1 MNYAPLNYQK
11 INIAAGRF
19 SPSTIK
25 AHNNLSFWF
34 WSRSLFQRAAS
45 VIDFTVPQSWEGK
58 VKDFFVYCL
67 FKYGYVAIFNTDDFG
82 LSFQPC
88 ALKGY
93 DFYYQPTSVLISNP
107 LLNKEFKLGSEAE
120 LLKLTPDYYGVWDI
134 IDYYAE
140 KLSMLDVSINSS
152 IVNSKFAYL
161 LGAKTKG
168 AAQALKKLLDQINK
182 GEPAVI
188 YDSRIFD
195 DPSSKGDVSPFQT
208 WFRDAMKNNYITTD
222 LLQDFQTLLNDFDRE
237 IGIPTIPYQK
247 KERLV
252 QSEAESTEIDAK
264 ARSIVWIDTLDS
276 SIKEVKQLFP
286 DITLSAKL
294 RYGKASE
301 GGEANEQRQ
310 TDTDRL

>member
-1 MNYAPLNYQK
+1 MNYAPLNYDK
-11 INIAAGRF
+11 LNMTAGRF
-19 SPSTIK
+19 SPSSIK
-25 AHNNLSFWF
+25 SHNNLSFWF

-45 VIDFTVPQSWEGK
+45 VIEFEVPENWEGK

-67 FKYGYVAIFNTDDFG
+67 FKYGYVAVFYDDQYG

-88 ALKGY
+88 SLKGY
-93 DFYYQPTSVLISNP
+93 DFYYQPSAAIVANP
-107 LLNKEFKLGSEAE
+107 LLNKEFELGKSAQ
-120 LLKLTPDYYGVWDI
+120 LVKLTPDYFGCWDI

-140 KLSMLDVSINSS
+140 KLSMMDVSINSS

-168 AAQALKKLLDQINK
+168 AAQALKKLLDLINK
-182 GEPAVI
+182 GEPAVV

-195 DPSSKGDVSPFQT
+195 NSSKGDVSPFQT
-208 WFRDAMKNNYITTD
+208 WFRDSMKNNYITTD
-222 LLQDFQTLLNDFDRE
+222 LLQDFQTILNDFDRE

-252 QSEAESTEIDAK
+252 QSEAESTEIDSK
-264 ARSIVWIDTLDS
+264 ARSIVWVDTLDS

-294 RYGKASE
+294 RYGGYE
-301 GGEANEQRQ
+301 GGVMNE
-310 TDTDRL
+310 

>member
-1 MNYAPLNYQK
+1 MNYAPLNYEK

-19 SPSTIK
+19 SPSSIK
-25 AHNNLSFWF
+25 SFNNLSFWF
-34 WSRSLFQRAAS
+34 WARSLFQRAAS
-45 VIDFTVPQSWEGK
+45 VIEFTVPKAWEGK
-58 VKDFFVYCL
+58 TKDFLVYCL
-67 FKYGYVAIFNTDDFG
+67 FKYGYVAIFNDDKYG
-82 LSFQPC
+82 LAFQPC
-88 ALKGY
+88 TLKGY
-93 DFYYQPTSVLISNP
+93 DFYYQPTDVIVANP
-107 LLNKEFKLGSEAE
+107 LLNKEFKLDVDAQ
-120 LLKLTPDYYGVWDI
+120 LLKLTPDYFGVWDI

-152 IVNSKFAYL
+152 IVNSKFSYL

-168 AAQALKKLLDQINK
+168 AAQALKKLLDRINK

-208 WFRDAMKNNYITTD
+208 WFRDSMKNNYITSD
-222 LLQDFQTLLNDFDRE
+222 LLQDFQTILNDFDRE

-264 ARSIVWIDTLDS
+264 ARSIVWLETLDS
-276 SIKEVKQLFP
+276 SIKEVKKLYP

-294 RYGKASE
+294 RYEIME
-301 GGEANEQRQ
+301 GGSDNEQREN
-310 TDTDRL
+310 DTDRL

>member
-1 MNYAPLNYQK
+1 MNYAPLNYDK

-19 SPSTIK
+19 SPSSIK
-25 AHNNLSFWF
+25 SFNNYSFWF

-45 VIDFTVPQSWEGK
+45 VIEFDVPENWEGK
-58 VKDFFVYCL
+58 IKDFFVYCL
-67 FKYGYVAIFNTDDFG
+67 FKYGYVAVFYDEQFG

-88 ALKGY
+88 NLKGY
-93 DFYYQPTSVLISNP
+93 DFYYQPTTALVANP
-107 LLNKEFKLGSEAE
+107 KLSKEFKLGSEAQ
-120 LLKLTPDYYGVWDI
+120 LVKLTPDYFGIWDI

-140 KLSMLDVSINSS
+140 KLSMMDVSVNSS

-208 WFRDAMKNNYITTD
+208 WFRDSMKNNYITSD
-222 LLQDFQTLLNDFDRE
+222 LLQDFQTILNDFDRE
-237 IGIPTIPYQK
+237 VGIPTIPYEK

-264 ARSIVWIDTLDS
+264 ARSIVWIDTL
-276 SIKEVKQLFP
+276 IHLILLLKK
-286 DITLSAKL
+286 
-294 RYGKASE
+294 
-301 GGEANEQRQ
+301 
-310 TDTDRL
+310 

>member
-1 MNYAPLNYQK
+1 MNYAPLNYDK

-19 SPSTIK
+19 SPSSIK

-45 VIDFTVPQSWEGK
+45 VIDFDVPENWEGK

-67 FKYGYVAIFNTDDFG
+67 FKYGFVAVFYDDQFG

-88 ALKGY
+88 NLKGY
-93 DFYYQPTSVLISNP
+93 DFYYQPTACIVANP
-107 LLNKEFKLGSEAE
+107 LLNKEFTLGSQAQ
-120 LLKLTPDYYGVWDI
+120 LVKLTPDYFGIWDI

-208 WFRDAMKNNYITTD
+208 WFRDSMKNNYITSD
-222 LLQDFQTLLNDFDRE
+222 LLQDFQTILNDFDRE

-264 ARSIVWIDTLDS
+264 ARSIIWIETLDS

-286 DITLSAKL
+286 DITLSARL
-294 RYGKASE
+294 RYGDIE
-301 GGEANEQRQ
+301 NGGDVNE
-310 TDTDRL
+310 

>member
-1 MNYAPLNYQK
+1 MNYAPLNYDK
-11 INIAAGRF
+11 LNMTAGRF
-19 SPSTIK
+19 SPSSIK

-45 VIDFTVPQSWEGK
+45 VIDFTVPEAWEGK
-58 VKDFFVYCL
+58 IKDFFVYCL
-67 FKYGYVAIFNTDDFG
+67 FKYGYVAVFYDDQFG

-88 ALKGY
+88 NLKGY
-93 DFYYQPTSVLISNP
+93 DFYYQPSACIVANP
-107 LLNKEFKLGSEAE
+107 LLNKEFELGSQAQ
-120 LLKLTPDYYGVWDI
+120 LVKLTPDYFGCWDI

-140 KLSMLDVSINSS
+140 KLSLLDVSINSS
-152 IVNSKFAYL
+152 IVNSKLAYL

-168 AAQALKKLLDQINK
+168 AAQALKKLLDQVNK

-195 DPSSKGDVSPFQT
+195 DPSSKGDMSPFQT
-208 WFRDAMKNNYITTD
+208 WFRDSMKLNYITTD
-222 LLQDFQTLLNDFDRE
+222 LLQDFQTILNDFDRE

-264 ARSIVWIDTLDS
+264 ARSIVWIETLDS

-286 DITLSAKL
+286 DINLSASL
-294 RYGKASE
+294 RYGKVE
-301 GGEANEQRQ
+301 NGGDIDE
-310 TDTDRL
+310 

>member
-1 MNYAPLNYQK
+1 MNYAPLNYQN
-11 INIAAGRF
+11 INLAAGRF

-34 WSRSLFQRAAS
+34 WSRSLFQRMAS
-45 VIDFTVPQSWEGK
+45 VIDFTVPENWEGK
-58 VKDFFVYCL
+58 TKDFFVYCL
-67 FKYGYVAIFNTDDFG
+67 FKYGYVAVFNDNKFG

-88 ALKGY
+88 SLKGY
-93 DFYYQPTSVLISNP
+93 DFYYQPTQALVANP
-107 LLNKEFKLGSEAE
+107 LLEKTFKISDDCEI
-120 LLKLTPDYYGVWDI
+120 LKLTPDYFGCWDI

-168 AAQALKKLLDQINK
+168 SAQALKKLLDQINK

-195 DPSSKGDVSPFQT
+195 DHSSKGDVSPFQT
-208 WFRDAMKNNYITTD
+208 WFRDSMKNNYITSD

-264 ARSIVWIDTLDS
+264 ARSIVWINTLDS
-276 SIKEVKQLFP
+276 SIKEVKQLYP
-286 DITLSAKL
+286 DITLSARL
-294 RYGKASE
+294 RYGNITE
-301 GGEANEQRQ
+301 GGDENEQRED
-310 TDTDRL
+310 DTDRL

>member
-1 MNYAPLNYQK
+1 MKYAPLNYDK

-19 SPSTIK
+19 SPRSIK
-25 AHNNLSFWF
+25 SFNNYSFWF

-45 VIDFTVPQSWEGK
+45 VIEFTVPENWEGK
-58 VKDFFVYCL
+58 PKDFLVYCL
-67 FKYGYVAIFNTDDFG
+67 FKFGYVAIFYDNRFG
-82 LSFQPC
+82 LTFQPC
-88 ALKGY
+88 TLKGY
-93 DFYYQPTSVLISNP
+93 DWFYQPSGCLVANP
-107 LLNKEFKLGSEAE
+107 QLNKEFTLGTDAQ
-120 LLKLTPDYYGVWDI
+120 LVKLTPDYFGIWDI

-152 IVNSKFAYL
+152 IVNSKFAFL

-195 DPSSKGDVSPFQT
+195 DPASKGDTSPFQT
-208 WFRDAMKNNYITTD
+208 WFRDSMKNQYITSD
-222 LLQDFQTLLNDFDRE
+222 LLQDFQTILNDFDRE
-237 IGIPTIPYQK
+237 IGIPTIPYEK

-264 ARSIVWIDTLDS
+264 ARSIVWIDTLNS
-276 SIKEVKQLFP
+276 SIDEVKQLFP
-286 DITLSAKL
+286 DLDLSARL
-294 RYGKASE
+294 RYGGNE
-301 GGEANEQRQ
+301 GGVIDEQR
-310 TDTDRL
+310 

>member
-1 MNYAPLNYQK
+1 MNYAPLNYDK
-11 INIAAGRF
+11 LNMAAGRF
-19 SPSTIK
+19 SPSSIK
-25 AHNNLSFWF
+25 SHNNLSFWF

-45 VIDFTVPQSWEGK
+45 VIEFDVPENWEGK

-67 FKYGYVAIFNTDDFG
+67 FKYGYVAVFYDDQYG

-88 ALKGY
+88 NLKGY
-93 DFYYQPTSVLISNP
+93 DLYYQPTSAIVANP
-107 LLNKEFKLGSEAE
+107 LLNKEFELGKSAQ
-120 LLKLTPDYYGVWDI
+120 LVKLTPDYYGVWDI

-140 KLSMLDVSINSS
+140 KLSMMDVSINSS

-168 AAQALKKLLDQINK
+168 AAQALKKLLDLINK
-182 GEPAVI
+182 GEPAVV

-195 DPSSKGDVSPFQT
+195 DASSKGDVSPFQT
-208 WFRDAMKNNYITTD
+208 WFRDSMKQNYLTTD
-222 LLQDFQTLLNDFDRE
+222 LLQDFQTILNDFDRE

-264 ARSIVWIDTLDS
+264 SRSIVWVDTLDS

-286 DITLSAKL
+286 DINLSARL
-294 RYGKASE
+294 RYGGYE
-301 GGEANEQRQ
+301 GGVMNE
-310 TDTDRL
+310 

>member
-1 MNYAPLNYQK
+1 MRYAPLNYDK
-11 INIAAGRF
+11 INLSAGRF
-19 SPSTIK
+19 SPSSLK
-25 AHNNLSFWF
+25 SFNNYSFWF

-45 VIDFTVPQSWEGK
+45 VIEFTVPDQWEGK
-58 VKDFFVYCL
+58 IKDFFVYCL
-67 FKYGYVAIFNTDDFG
+67 FKYGYIAIFSDDRFG

-88 ALKGY
+88 SLKGY
-93 DFYYQPTSVLISNP
+93 NFYYQPTSCLVANP
-107 LLNKEFKLGSEAE
+107 ELNKEFKLGSEAQ

-161 LGAKTKG
+161 LGAKTRG

-208 WFRDAMKNNYITTD
+208 WFRDSMKNNYITND

-294 RYGKASE
+294 RYGNAPAE
-301 GGEANEQRQ
+301 GGDLNE
-310 TDTDRL
+310 

>member
-1 MNYAPLNYQK
+1 MNYAPLNYQN
-11 INIAAGRF
+11 INLAAGRF

-34 WSRSLFQRAAS
+34 WSRSLFQRMAS
-45 VIDFTVPQSWEGK
+45 VIDFEVPDNWEGK
-58 VKDFFVYCL
+58 TKDFFVYCL
-67 FKYGYVAIFNTDDFG
+67 FKYGYLAIFTDDKFG

-88 ALKGY
+88 SLKGY
-93 DFYYQPTSVLISNP
+93 DFYYQPTQALVANP
-107 LLNKEFKLGSEAE
+107 LLEKTFTISDDCEI
-120 LLKLTPDYYGVWDI
+120 LKLTPDYFGCFDI

-208 WFRDAMKNNYITTD
+208 WFRDSMKNNYITSD

-264 ARSIVWIDTLDS
+264 ARSIVWINTLDS
-276 SIKEVKQLFP
+276 SIKEVKQLYP
-286 DITLSAKL
+286 EIRLSARL
-294 RYGKASE
+294 RYGE
-301 GGEANEQRQ
+301 GGDENE
-310 TDTDRL
+310 

>member
-1 MNYAPLNYQK
+1 MNYAPLNYQN
-11 INIAAGRF
+11 INLAAGRF
-19 SPSTIK
+19 SPSSIK

-34 WSRSLFQRAAS
+34 WSRSLFQRMAS
-45 VIDFTVPQSWEGK
+45 VIEFEVPENWEGK
-58 VKDFFVYCL
+58 TKDFFVYCL
-67 FKYGYVAIFNTDDFG
+67 FKYGFVAVFNDDKFG

-88 ALKGY
+88 SPKGY
-93 DFYYQPTSVLISNP
+93 DFYYQPVSVLVANP
-107 LLNKEFKLGSEAE
+107 LLEKEFTLGVDAE
-120 LLKLTPDYYGVWDI
+120 LLKLTPDYFGCWDI

-208 WFRDAMKNNYITTD
+208 WFRDSMKNNYITSD

-264 ARSIVWIDTLDS
+264 ARSIVWINTLDS
-276 SIKEVKQLFP
+276 SIKEVKQLYP
-286 DITLSAKL
+286 DIKLSARL
-294 RYGKASE
+294 RYGEAGE
-301 GGEANEQRQ
+301 GGDEDE
-310 TDTDRL
+310 

>member
-1 MNYAPLNYQK
+1 MNYAPLNYQN
-11 INIAAGRF
+11 INLAAGRF

-34 WSRSLFQRAAS
+34 WSRSLFQRMAS
-45 VIDFTVPQSWEGK
+45 VIDFEVPENWEGK
-58 VKDFFVYCL
+58 TRDFFVYCL
-67 FKYGYVAIFNTDDFG
+67 FKYGYVAIFKDDKFG

-88 ALKGY
+88 SLKGY
-93 DFYYQPTSVLISNP
+93 DFYYQPTQALVANP
-107 LLNKEFKLGSEAE
+107 LLEKTFTISDDCEI
-120 LLKLTPDYYGVWDI
+120 LKLTPDYFGCWDI

-208 WFRDAMKNNYITTD
+208 WFRDNMKNNYITSD

-264 ARSIVWIDTLDS
+264 ARSIVWINTLDS
-276 SIKEVKQLFP
+276 SIKEVKQLYQ
-286 DITLSAKL
+286 DIRLSARL
-294 RYGKASE
+294 RYGEAGE
-301 GGEANEQRQ
+301 GGDENE
-310 TDTDRL
+310 

>member
-1 MNYAPLNYQK
+1 MNYAPLNYDK

-19 SPSTIK
+19 SPSSIK

-45 VIDFTVPQSWEGK
+45 VIEFDVPENWEGK

-67 FKYGYVAIFNTDDFG
+67 FKYGFVAVFYDDQFG

-88 ALKGY
+88 NLKGY
-93 DFYYQPTSVLISNP
+93 DFYYQPSACIVANP
-107 LLNKEFKLGSEAE
+107 LLNKEFTLGSQAQ
-120 LLKLTPDYYGVWDI
+120 LVKLTPDYFGIWDI

-208 WFRDAMKNNYITTD
+208 WFRDSMKNNYITSD
-222 LLQDFQTLLNDFDRE
+222 LLQDFQTILNDFDRE

-264 ARSIVWIDTLDS
+264 ARSIIWIETLDS

-286 DITLSAKL
+286 DITLSARL
-294 RYGKASE
+294 RYGDIE
-301 GGEANEQRQ
+301 NGGDVNE
-310 TDTDRL
+310 

>member
-88 ALKGY
+88 APKGY

-208 WFRDAMKNNYITTD
+208 WFRDSMKNNYITSD

-301 GGEANEQRQ
+301 GGDTIEQR
-310 TDTDRL
+310 

>member
-45 VIDFTVPQSWEGK
+45 VIDFTVPQNWEGK

-88 ALKGY
+88 APKGY

-208 WFRDAMKNNYITTD
+208 WFRDAMKNNYITSD

-286 DITLSAKL
+286 DITLSAQL

-301 GGEANEQRQ
+301 GGETIEQR
-310 TDTDRL
+310 

>member
-25 AHNNLSFWF
+25 AYNNLSFWF

-88 ALKGY
+88 APKGY

-195 DPSSKGDVSPFQT
+195 DPSSKSDVSPFQT
-208 WFRDAMKNNYITTD
+208 WFRDSMKNNYITSD

-237 IGIPTIPYQK
+237 IGIPTVPYQK

-286 DITLSAKL
+286 DITLSAEL

-301 GGEANEQRQ
+301 GGETIEQR
-310 TDTDRL
+310 

>member
-45 VIDFTVPQSWEGK
+45 VIDFTVPTNWEGK

-67 FKYGYVAIFNTDDFG
+67 FKYGYIAIFKTDDFG

-208 WFRDAMKNNYITTD
+208 WFRDSMKNNYITSD

-286 DITLSAKL
+286 DITLSAQL

>member
-1 MNYAPLNYQK
+1 MNYAPLNYDK
-11 INIAAGRF
+11 INLAAGRF
-19 SPSTIK
+19 SPSSIK

-34 WSRSLFQRAAS
+34 WSRSLFQRMAS
-45 VIDFTVPQSWEGK
+45 VIEFDVPENWEGK
-58 VKDFFVYCL
+58 TKDFFVYCL
-67 FKYGYVAIFNTDDFG
+67 FKYGYLAIFNTDEFG

-88 ALKGY
+88 APKGY
-93 DFYYQPTSVLISNP
+93 DFYYQPTSVLVSNP
-107 LLNKEFKLGSEAE
+107 KLNREFQLGTEAE
-120 LLKLTPDYYGVWDI
+120 LLKLSPDYFGYWDI

-140 KLSMLDVSINSS
+140 KLSMLDVSINSA

-168 AAQALKKLLDQINK
+168 AANALKKLLDLINK
-182 GEPAVI
+182 GEPAVV

-208 WFRDAMKNNYITTD
+208 WFRDSMKNNYITSD
-222 LLQDFQTLLNDFDRE
+222 LLQDFQTILNDFDRE

-264 ARSIVWIDTLDS
+264 ARSIIWIDTLDS

-286 DITLSAKL
+286 DITLSARL
-294 RYGKASE
+294 RYGNVGN
-301 GGEANEQRQ
+301 GGENNE
-310 TDTDRL
+310 

>member
-1 MNYAPLNYQK
+1 MNYAPLNYDK
-11 INIAAGRF
+11 LNMTAGRF
-19 SPSTIK
+19 SPSSIK
-25 AHNNLSFWF
+25 SHNNLSFWF

-45 VIDFTVPQSWEGK
+45 VIEFEVPENWEGK

-67 FKYGYVAIFNTDDFG
+67 FKYGYVAVFYDDQYG

-88 ALKGY
+88 SLKGY
-93 DFYYQPTSVLISNP
+93 DFYYQPTAAIVANP
-107 LLNKEFKLGSEAE
+107 LLNKEFELGKSAQ
-120 LLKLTPDYYGVWDI
+120 LVKLTPDYFGVWDI

-140 KLSMLDVSINSS
+140 KLSMMDVSINSS

-168 AAQALKKLLDQINK
+168 AANALKKLLDLINK
-182 GEPAVI
+182 GEPAVV

-195 DPSSKGDVSPFQT
+195 NSSKGDVSPFQT
-208 WFRDAMKNNYITTD
+208 WFRDSMKNNYITTD
-222 LLQDFQTLLNDFDRE
+222 LLQDFQTILNDFDRE

-252 QSEAESTEIDAK
+252 QSEAESTEIDSK
-264 ARSIVWIDTLDS
+264 ARSIVWVDTLDS

-286 DITLSAKL
+286 EITLSARL
-294 RYGKASE
+294 RCGGYE
-301 GGEANEQRQ
+301 GGVMNE
-310 TDTDRL
+310 

>member
-1 MNYAPLNYQK
+1 MNYAPLNYDK

-19 SPSTIK
+19 SPSSIK

-45 VIDFTVPQSWEGK
+45 VIEFDVPDTWEGK

-67 FKYGYVAIFNTDDFG
+67 FKYGFVAVFYDDQFG

-88 ALKGY
+88 NLKGY
-93 DFYYQPTSVLISNP
+93 DFYYQPSACIVANP
-107 LLNKEFKLGSEAE
+107 LLNKEFTLGSQAQ
-120 LLKLTPDYYGVWDI
+120 LVKLTPDYFGIWDI

-208 WFRDAMKNNYITTD
+208 WFRDSMKNNYITSD
-222 LLQDFQTLLNDFDRE
+222 LLQDFQTILNDFDRE

-264 ARSIVWIDTLDS
+264 ARSIIWIETLDS

-286 DITLSAKL
+286 DITLSARL
-294 RYGKASE
+294 RYGKIE
-301 GGEANEQRQ
+301 NGGDVNE
-310 TDTDRL
+310 

>member
-1 MNYAPLNYQK
+1 M
-11 INIAAGRF
+11 
-19 SPSTIK
+19 
-25 AHNNLSFWF
+25 
-34 WSRSLFQRAAS
+34 AS
-45 VIDFTVPQSWEGK
+45 VIDFTVPENWEGK
-58 VKDFFVYCL
+58 TKDFFVYCL
-67 FKYGYVAIFNTDDFG
+67 FKYGYVAVFNDDKFG

-88 ALKGY
+88 SLKGY
-93 DFYYQPTSVLISNP
+93 DFYYQPTQALVANP
-107 LLNKEFKLGSEAE
+107 LLEKTFTISDDCEI
-120 LLKLTPDYYGVWDI
+120 LKLTPDYFTCFDI

-208 WFRDAMKNNYITTD
+208 WFRDSMKNNYITSD

-264 ARSIVWIDTLDS
+264 ARSIVWINTLDS
-276 SIKEVKQLFP
+276 SIKEVKQLYP
-286 DITLSAKL
+286 DIRLSARL
-294 RYGKASE
+294 RYGEAGE
-301 GGEANEQRQ
+301 GGDEA
-310 TDTDRL
+310 

>member
-1 MNYAPLNYQK
+1 MNYAPLNYQN
-11 INIAAGRF
+11 INLAAGRF

-34 WSRSLFQRAAS
+34 WSRSLFQRIAS
-45 VIDFTVPQSWEGK
+45 VIDFEVPENWEGK
-58 VKDFFVYCL
+58 TKDFFVYCL
-67 FKYGYVAIFNTDDFG
+67 FKYGYLAIFTDDQFG

-88 ALKGY
+88 SLKGY
-93 DFYYQPTSVLISNP
+93 DFYYQPTQALVANP
-107 LLNKEFKLGSEAE
+107 LLEKTFTISDDCEI
-120 LLKLTPDYYGVWDI
+120 LKLTPDYFGCWDI

-208 WFRDAMKNNYITTD
+208 WFRDSMKNNYITSD

-264 ARSIVWIDTLDS
+264 ARSIVWINTLDS
-276 SIKEVKQLFP
+276 SIKEVKQLYP
-286 DITLSAKL
+286 DIRLSARL
-294 RYGKASE
+294 RYGEAGE
-301 GGEANEQRQ
+301 GGDENE
-310 TDTDRL
+310 

>member
-1 MNYAPLNYQK
+1 MRYAPLNYNE
-11 INIAAGRF
+11 INMAAGRF
-19 SPSTIK
+19 SPSSK
-25 AHNNLSFWF
+25 KSYNNYSFWY
-34 WSRSLFQRAAS
+34 WSRSLFQRMAS
-45 VIDFTVPQSWEGK
+45 VIDFEVPENWEGK
-58 VKDFFVYCL
+58 TKDFFIYCL
-67 FKYGYVAIFNTDDFG
+67 FKYGFVAIFYDDQFG
-82 LSFQPC
+82 LSFQP
-88 ALKGY
+88 ATPKGY
-93 DFYYQPTSVLISNP
+93 DFYYQPTSVLVANP
-107 LLNKEFKLGSEAE
+107 LLNKEFKIGEDAQ
-120 LLKLTPDYYGVWDI
+120 LLKLSPDYYGYFDI
-134 IDYYAE
+134 IEFFAE

-208 WFRDAMKNNYITTD
+208 WFRDSMKNNYITGD
-222 LLQDFQTLLNDFDRE
+222 LLTDFQTILNDFDRE
-237 IGIPTIPYQK
+237 IGIPTIPYEK

-252 QSEAESTEIDAK
+252 QSEAESTQIDAM
-264 ARSIVWIDTLDS
+264 ARSKVWLQTLDS

-294 RYGKASE
+294 HDWNTSE
-301 GGEANEQRQ
+301 GGDIDE
-310 TDTDRL
+310 

>member
-1 MNYAPLNYQK
+1 MNYAPLNYDK

-19 SPSTIK
+19 SPSSIK

-45 VIDFTVPQSWEGK
+45 VIEFDVPDNWEGK

-67 FKYGYVAIFNTDDFG
+67 FKYGYVAIFYDDQYG

-88 ALKGY
+88 NLKGY
-93 DFYYQPTSVLISNP
+93 DFYYQPTACIVANP
-107 LLNKEFKLGSEAE
+107 LLNKEFTLGSQAQ
-120 LLKLTPDYYGVWDI
+120 LVKLTTDYFGIWDI

-208 WFRDAMKNNYITTD
+208 WFRDSMKNNYITSD
-222 LLQDFQTLLNDFDRE
+222 LLQDFQTILNDFDRE

-264 ARSIVWIDTLDS
+264 ARSIIWIETLDS

-286 DITLSAKL
+286 DITLSARL
-294 RYGKASE
+294 RYGE
-301 GGEANEQRQ
+301 IENGGGVNE
-310 TDTDRL
+310 

>member
-1 MNYAPLNYQK
+1 MNYAPLNYNN
-11 INIAAGRF
+11 INVAAGRF
-19 SPSTIK
+19 SPSSIK

-45 VIDFTVPQSWEGK
+45 VIDFDVPENWEGK

-67 FKYGYVAIFNTDDFG
+67 FKYGYVAVFYDDKYG

-88 ALKGY
+88 NLKGY
-93 DFYYQPTSVLISNP
+93 DFYYQPSACIVANP
-107 LLNKEFKLGSEAE
+107 MLNREFELGSQAQ
-120 LLKLTPDYYGVWDI
+120 LVKLTPDYFGVWDI

-208 WFRDAMKNNYITTD
+208 WFRDSMKNNYITSD
-222 LLQDFQTLLNDFDRE
+222 LLQDFQTILNDFDRE
-237 IGIPTIPYQK
+237 VGIPTIPYQK

-264 ARSIVWIDTLDS
+264 ARSIIWIETLDS

-286 DITLSAKL
+286 DITLSARL
-294 RYGKASE
+294 RYGNIE
-301 GGEANEQRQ
+301 NGGDVNE
-310 TDTDRL
+310 